1 MRECGSGTY
10 HDSVFFFFVSY
21 AWIDVLVNSA
31 MLKISRNWRMYNGEI
46 TSTLVVSNTA
56 RRTADFPSSTLSY

>member
-56 RRTADFPSSTLSY
+56 